1 MTFLFAFL
9 SFFLADIEPSIS
21 NLINDHI
28 GEWEFSVV
36 TPDYTY
42 KGVMELSKEGDAYSG
57 LIISEGVETELKDVS
72 IDGDELTFSMSAQGF
87 ECKIKG
93 NFDADS
99 FTGEVM
105 VEGMA
110 LPMTAKK
117 VG

>member
-1 MTFLFAFL
+1 MDV
-9 SFFLADIEPSIS
+9 DISTITH
-21 NLINDHI
+21 NHT

-42 KGVMELSKEGDAYSG
+42 KGIMELTEADNGYTG
-57 LIISEGVETELKDVS
+57 LIISEGVETELKSVV
-72 IDGDELTFSMSAQGF
+72 IDGDTLTFTMNAQGF

-93 NFDADS
+93 EFDGES
-99 FTGEVM
+99 FKGEVM

>member
-57 LIISEGVETELKDVS
+57 LIISEGVETELKDVFKCVVCGL
-72 IDGDELTFSMSAQGF
+72 IINERLDDRKEDGE
-87 ECKIKG
+87 I
-93 NFDADS
+93 
-99 FTGEVM
+99 
-105 VEGMA
+105 
-110 LPMTAKK
+110 
-117 VG
+117 